1 MIQKNQRSIVCAHL
15 NSTIN
20 HSGSH
25 GWGYHFNHGNI
36 QSCSLQGRGAVVRRA
51 DPRAEHVEDRSVS
64 QGGVGTVAQNRD
76 LRSLPLDHKPCL
88 VHGPCLAPPGGG
100 GAVGVMRQVTWD
112 AVWCGQ
118 LPAQGQGA
126 SSQAASPA
134 HRQCRLGTGLS
145 FLQGHDQLCIQRER
159 WNEAN
164 QDSGGFRFKNLL

>member
-1 MIQKNQRSIVCAHL
+1 MIQKNQRSIICAHL

-25 GWGYHFNHGNI
+25 GWGHHFNHGNI
-36 QSCSLQGRGAVVRRA
+36 QSCSLQGRGTTVRRA
-51 DPRAEHVEDRSVS
+51 RP
-64 QGGVGTVAQNRD
+64 QGGMRGRLISFTG
-76 LRSLPLDHKPCL
+76 RSRNSSSEQRSELLLDHKPCL

-134 HRQCRLGTGLS
+134 HRQHRLGTGLS
-145 FLQGHDQLCIQRER
+145 LLRGHDQLCIQRER
-159 WNEAN
+159 
-164 QDSGGFRFKNLL
+164 